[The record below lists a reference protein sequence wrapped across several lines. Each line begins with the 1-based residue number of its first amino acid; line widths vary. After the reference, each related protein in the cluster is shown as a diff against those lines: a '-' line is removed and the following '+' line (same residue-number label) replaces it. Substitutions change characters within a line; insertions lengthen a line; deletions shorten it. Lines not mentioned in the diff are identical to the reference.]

1 MKFPCILLLSV
12 ILCGVAFG
20 AEETKAAPVKADS
33 VQQVSVKKDS
43 IPQASAKSDTTETDS
58 LAKYKESLKNKA
70 ANEYH
75 VYKDDADQDGV
86 ADSLDKCP
94 NTLSRTIVDTLGCP
108 MDFDGDGVGDDV
120 DRCPNTPK
128 DFKVDSLGCPFDDDH
143 DGTPNELDK
152 CPGTP
157 ADVHQVDVNGCPRDA
172 DKDGV
177 FDEFDKCPNTPQGT
191 PVDER
196 GCPRDS
202 DGDGVFDVS
211 DKCPDTP
218 KGVMVNRE
226 GCPFDTDKDGVYDE
240 KDECPNTPHGY
251 AVDSVGCT
259 IDDDR
264 DGVINE
270 KDKCPNTIFGVEVDS
285 VGCPLNKKQDLDLL
299 RKGINFKTGSAELT
313 KNSTPTLDDIV
324 ALLKDFPDVNL
335 EIQGHTDNKGKPA
348 KNKVLSEDRAKSVLD
363 YITSHGIDVSRLRS
377 AGYGQER
384 PVADNKTSKGRAK
397 NRRVELI
404 PFYNDAEGK

>member
-1 MKFPCILLLSV
+1 MKFPQVILLAA

-20 AEETKAAPVKADS
+20 AEVTKAAPAKADSTQQNSAKVDPREKAFVKAD
-33 VQQVSVKKDS
+33 
-43 IPQASAKSDTTETDS
+43 TTGSDS
-58 LAKYKESLKNKA
+58 LKALKASLKGKA
-70 ANEYH
+70 ANDKH
-75 VYKDDADQDGV
+75 SYKDDADQDGV

-94 NTLSRTIVDTLGCP
+94 NTPSRTIVDTLGCP

>member
-1 MKFPCILLLSV
+1 MKYSRALLFV
-12 ILCGVAFG
+12 AVLCGFAFAGDAKSETQAPDSTHQVALG
-20 AEETKAAPVKADS
+20 ADS
-33 VQQVSVKKDS
+33 T
-43 IPQASAKSDTTETDS
+43 ASDS
-58 LAKYKESLKNKA
+58 LSKYKESLKNKA
-70 ANEYH
+70 ANDKH
-75 VYKDDADQDGV
+75 IYKDDADQDGV
-86 ADSLDKCP
+86 VDSLDKCP
-94 NTLSRTIVDTLGCP
+94 NTPFITIVDTLGCP

-128 DFKVDSLGCPFDDDH
+128 DFKVDSLGCPFDDDR
-143 DGTPNELDK
+143 DGVPNEQDK
-152 CPGTP
+152 CPETP
-157 ADVHQVDVNGCPRDA
+157 SNIHQVDVNGCPRDA
-172 DKDGV
+172 DKDSV

-270 KDKCPNTIFGVEVDS
+270 KDKCPNTIFGVKVDT

-324 ALLKDFPDVNL
+324 ALLKDFPEVNL
-335 EIQGHTDNKGKPA
+335 EIQGHTDNKGKPD
-348 KNKVLSEDRAKSVLD
+348 KNKVLSENRAKSVLD

-404 PFYNDAEGK
+404 PFYKDDEAK